1 MKPRILRAE
10 LVATAARVSDLP
22 PAELPEVAFLGRS
35 NVGKSSLLNKLVQRK
50 RLARISNTPGKTRLI
65 HVYEVELGW
74 GGLRLV
80 DLPGYGY
87 ARVARSERRTWRPMI
102 EGYLSQRE
110 GLCAAILLQD
120 LRRDVSEDETRLL
133 DWLDEHSVVSLVAI
147 TKLDKLRRMRR
158 GQRLKALRAQLPIA
172 PARTIATSAQTG
184 EGIEPLWRAIQQLAS
199 GDADR
204 GASGQRA

>member
-1 MKPRILRAE
+1 MPRILRAE
-10 LVATAARVSDLP
+10 LIATAARASDLP

-50 RLARISNTPGKTRLI
+50 RLARTSNTPGKTRLI

-120 LRRDVSEDETRLL
+120 LRRDVSDDETLLL
-133 DWLDEHSVVSLVAI
+133 DWLDEHRVVSLVAI

-158 GQRLKALRAQLPIA
+158 GQRLKTLRAQLPIA
-172 PARTIATSAQTG
+172 AARTIGTTAQTG
-184 EGIEPLWRAIQQLAS
+184 EGIELLWRAIERLAS
-199 GDADR
+199 GDPEGGADDEH
-204 GASGQRA
+204 A

>member
-1 MKPRILRAE
+1 MPRILRAE
-10 LVATAARVSDLP
+10 LIATAARASDLP

-50 RLARISNTPGKTRLI
+50 RLARTSNTPGKTRLI

-120 LRRDVSEDETRLL
+120 LRRDVSDDETLLL
-133 DWLDEHSVVSLVAI
+133 DWLDEHRVVSLVAI

-158 GQRLKALRAQLPIA
+158 GQRLKTLRAQLPIA
-172 PARTIATSAQTG
+172 AARTIGTSAQTG
-184 EGIEPLWRAIQQLAS
+184 EGIELLWRAIERLAR
-199 GDADR
+199 GDPEGGAADEH
-204 GASGQRA
+204 A